1 MRRCKFCGRR
11 IWSWRIGWLVLSDRT
26 IYFHPACWEEARG
39 PLAHTDVQVDADG
52 SVRFRPRG
60 D

>member
-26 IYFHPACWEEARG
+26 IYFHPECWRKRRG
-39 PLAHTDVQVDADG
+39 PLGHVAGEVGPDG
-52 SVRFRPRG
+52 TVRFTPDG
-60 D
+60 G